1 MCVYV
6 LYDAIEQMVPGAQY
20 AAIDKANQ
28 LANKLSWPK
37 LVAFAEPIPSLIHEK
52 QKEKLQKIII

>member
-6 LYDAIEQMVPGAQY
+6 LYDAIKQMVPGAQY

-52 QKEKLQKIII
+52 Q